1 MGAMLGDIPEGY
13 SIKYENLPTQSEELQ
28 GGIDNE

>member
-13 SIKYENLPTQSEELQ
+13 RIKYENLPTQSEELQ
-28 GGIDNE
+28 GEVE